1 MAYMGGSIPHIH
13 RAKCCM
19 PFSWVLLSPRH
30 SRRCILSA
38 HRPLITALY
47 VSKYTGH
54 RRSPLPKIIDHAD
67 LPAHVVSG
75 PQIPGVNCFTTTSA
89 AVQRIVP
96 LASRALSS
104 HGDCV

>member
-38 HRPLITALY
+38 PRPLITELY

-67 LPAHVVSG
+67 LPANVVSG
-75 PQIPGVNCFTTTSA
+75 PQIPGDRKSTRLN
-89 AVQRIVP
+89 
-96 LASRALSS
+96 SS
-104 HGDCV
+104 HVAISYAVFCLK